1 MTSTSKIFT
10 VSSLN
15 TATLTGVIY
24 FPNNRIDISSIN
36 VVNMGTNG
44 CTVWVGRYIKFSS
57 YNNNYIGG
65 CASLGITPP
74 GVITTTTT
82 TVQTPVTTT
91 VNRTKLF
98 E

>member
-15 TATLTGVIY
+15 NAKLQGAIY
-24 FPNNRIDISSIN
+24 FPNNRIDLSSLN
-36 VVNMGTNG
+36 NAGNSTDG

-57 YNNNYIGG
+57 YNNNFVAG
-65 CASLGITPP
+65 CEALGTKPV
-74 GVITTTTT
+74 GVVTTT
-82 TVQTPVTTT
+82 TV
-91 VNRTKLF
+91 TKAKVY